1 MSLCSTLSQKRL
13 GKGNDSRD
21 GGVVVRDGAAGGLGG
36 LLPTLVPVVF
46 MVVVR
51 PLCCAVVVVTAVVV
65 IRGGAGTEVAS
76 EIGGAERQISWFAFF
91 LISYRVMQFP
101 VRENVRFRIELLN
114 ESNMETFLSFFLLFS
129 PFLYDLHFIP
139 TT

>member
-1 MSLCSTLSQKRL
+1 MSLRSTLSQNRL

-21 GGVVVRDGAAGGLGG
+21 GGVVVRDGATGGLGG

-51 PLCCAVVVVTAVVV
+51 PLCCVVVVVIAAVV

-76 EIGGAERQISWFAFF
+76 EIGGAEREVNLVHDDPLHIFLIPFRQCDFHCQKIPDSESGSRKKEQYRDISFFSFLFFFF
-91 LISYRVMQFP
+91 L
-101 VRENVRFRIELLN
+101 
-114 ESNMETFLSFFLLFS
+114 
-129 PFLYDLHFIP
+129 
-139 TT
+139 

>member
-1 MSLCSTLSQKRL
+1 MVLVNTFKLRMMEQTHLPLVPLGHGRSTSMPLCVWGHRMSLRSTLSQKRL

-21 GGVVVRDGAAGGLGG
+21 GGVVVRDGATGGLGG

-51 PLCCAVVVVTAVVV
+51 PLCCAVVVVIVVVV

-76 EIGGAERQISWFAFF
+76 EIGGAERKKIN
-91 LISYRVMQFP
+91 LVHDD
-101 VRENVRFRIELLN
+101 
-114 ESNMETFLSFFLLFS
+114 LSFFF
-129 PFLYDLHFIP
+129 F
-139 TT
+139 

>member
-1 MSLCSTLSQKRL
+1 MSLRSTLSQKRL

-21 GGVVVRDGAAGGLGG
+21 GGVVVRDGATGGLGG

-51 PLCCAVVVVTAVVV
+51 PLCCAVVVVIVVVV

-76 EIGGAERQISWFAFF
+76 EIGGAERKKIN
-91 LISYRVMQFP
+91 LVHDD
-101 VRENVRFRIELLN
+101 
-114 ESNMETFLSFFLLFS
+114 LSFFFF
-129 PFLYDLHFIP
+129 FLNTFQVMQVQLPENI
-139 TT
+139 